1 MNRMFT
7 QFRYALEKKPV
18 DLYCKF
24 AVGASGVATID
35 AAKSKGIASV
45 VRTTN
50 AGEYLVTLNDKYVD
64 LYGVYPTVTFASGS
78 PASGA
83 AFVVR
88 AQDVSG
94 AKTVTV
100 QFLNGSF
107 AATDLANG
115 CNVVLKLELK
125 GSTV

>member
-18 DLYCKF
+18 DLYAKF
-24 AVGASGVATID
+24 SVGAAGAATLVS
-35 AAKSKGIASV
+35 AASKGIVSV
-45 VRTTN
+45 ARTAN
-50 AGEYLVTLNDKYVD
+50 AGEYLVTLADKYVD
-64 LYGVYPTVTFASGS
+64 LYAVLPTVTFASGS

-83 AFVVR
+83 AFVIR
-88 AQDVSG
+88 SQDVAG

-107 AATDLANG
+107 AATDLASG
-115 CNVVLKLELK
+115 CVVTLKLELK